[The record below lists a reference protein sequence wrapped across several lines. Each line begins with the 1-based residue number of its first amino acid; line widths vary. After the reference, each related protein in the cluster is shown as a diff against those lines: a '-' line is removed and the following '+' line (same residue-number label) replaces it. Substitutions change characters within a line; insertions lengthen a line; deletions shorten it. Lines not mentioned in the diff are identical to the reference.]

1 MRSGYSWFAWLR
13 LHRHL
18 PHKTLNLFNSREKK
32 NENLTCNNPA
42 GDDAISTAWG
52 GWLMLLISL
61 LLQSC
66 GLTLSGTLF
75 NDENVIL
82 KNEAGTYPNTEGNYD
97 EK

>member
-1 MRSGYSWFAWLR
+1 
-13 LHRHL
+13 
-18 PHKTLNLFNSREKK
+18 
-32 NENLTCNNPA
+32 
-42 GDDAISTAWG
+42 
-52 GWLMLLISL
+52 MLLISL

>member
-1 MRSGYSWFAWLR
+1 MKI
-13 LHRHL
+13 L
-18 PHKTLNLFNSREKK
+18 PATIRRVTMPYPL
-32 NENLTCNNPA
+32 P
-42 GDDAISTAWG
+42 GVV
-52 GWLMLLISL
+52 WLMLLISL